1 MHSHH
6 YTYTGIWLIIV
17 SIIIIR
23 LAAATSHLIS
33 LICKLQIAL
42 AEEYHKPIM
51 TVRLEAVG
59 EMDPGL
65 KLIIQRRQVRRLAI
79 QHPYI
84 TIDVI
89 YFV

>member
-1 MHSHH
+1 
-6 YTYTGIWLIIV
+6 
-17 SIIIIR
+17 
-23 LAAATSHLIS
+23 
-33 LICKLQIAL
+33 
-42 AEEYHKPIM
+42 M

-89 YFV
+89 YFVIESVDSISRDGPDTLIYIIHYKKRNNSKEVKFKAFKL